1 MRLKEDELTKIV
13 EKFILDQQIHCEEDI
28 YEYDHVIENACKFI
42 EELCS
47 VVGYLPEEGDG
58 A

>member
-28 YEYDHVIENACKFI
+28 YQSDRVIINAYEFI
-42 EELCS
+42 QELCD
-47 VVGYLPEEGDG
+47 VVGYLPEEEDE